1 MGSGETRGTW
11 WRLRQVRRHLGGK
24 GNETLTLCRQARTD
38 GGGDRPVGGGF
49 MAVAAKERQGLCWR
63 RMPQRAQSARH
74 AAPRQQVV
82 APKMHA
88 MNKKHMPKMH
98 ASPCA
103 CNCRVRTQ
111 CSPRAWVQ
119 HHGLAPVYE
128 PGLSCTRAT
137 IRVMRRRGTAS
148 NLFHHLHLCV
158 GTGATCHQHCTRQRE
173 HSCTAVVAMAKR
185 YEATRT
191 QGDEPRKRESASAS
205 RCSERTATER
215 GARKEPTERHQRSKR
230 RVLYETT
237 SRPLQKRSARVLP
250 RYSARPRSAALSAA
264 QTHRRVWS

>member
-1 MGSGETRGTW
+1 MGSGEMRGTW

-24 GNETLTLCRQARTD
+24 GNETLILCRQARTD

-63 RMPQRAQSARH
+63 RMPRRAQSARH
-74 AAPRQQVV
+74 AAPRQQPV

-88 MNKKHMPKMH
+88 MKHMPKMH

-137 IRVMRRRGTAS
+137 IRVMRAADAEEPRPTCFTTS
-148 NLFHHLHLCV
+148 ICCV
-158 GTGATCHQHCTRQRE
+158 GTGATSMFTNLAR
-173 HSCTAVVAMAKR
+173 
-185 YEATRT
+185 
-191 QGDEPRKRESASAS
+191 G
-205 RCSERTATER
+205 SEN
-215 GARKEPTERHQRSKR
+215 
-230 RVLYETT
+230 
-237 SRPLQKRSARVLP
+237 
-250 RYSARPRSAALSAA
+250 SAA
-264 QTHRRVWS
+264 QRLSPWRKGTRRRERRATSPESARARARAAAASAQPQSEARAKSPQRPPAPLCAVRFAAAGVRAL